1 MVPTRFLLQPLIFLE
16 ITHALAAEPCLF
28 LQSFGGV
35 QQGDLA
41 RHSRVAWEI
50 RAVARSLMCSRD
62 SKKTH
67 YFTSSDPHCDRLCC
81 HSFWHLMW
89 KHTFWHSSLAF
100 YLTFNSDILYWHS
113 IRPVYLAFFL
123 GIHSDVLFWHSIQ
136 HLFWPSLWHWALPD
150 LRERQIPV
158 LTYQSNIPMAAAS
171 TAPEVPEFRG
181 IAWGWLHLP
190 LRDTRVGSVLYNPYR
205 THIIPNINDDIS
217 CILNT
222 HTHIYI
228 YIYIIHSYIYI
239 YNCFFLTRVLSGM
252 HPQVITPSMQCNN
265 IRVREFY
272 EKTRGFWATIMRGCI
287 PKCPSN
293 IFVGT
298 DIAPSSRPR

>member
-1 MVPTRFLLQPLIFLE
+1 MLQQHKPWFKLSILFGSNTVLTSAPNFSGDHPRPGCRALPLLAEFRRCPARWLGQTFPCCLRNPSGGQIFDVLKG
-16 ITHALAAEPCLF
+16 
-28 LQSFGGV
+28 LQ
-35 QQGDLA
+35 
-41 RHSRVAWEI
+41 
-50 RAVARSLMCSRD
+50 
-62 SKKTH
+62 KTH

-228 YIYIIHSYIYI
+228 YIYIYISFIHIYI
-239 YNCFFLTRVLSGM
+239 
-252 HPQVITPSMQCNN
+252 
-265 IRVREFY
+265 
-272 EKTRGFWATIMRGCI
+272 
-287 PKCPSN
+287 
-293 IFVGT
+293 
-298 DIAPSSRPR
+298 